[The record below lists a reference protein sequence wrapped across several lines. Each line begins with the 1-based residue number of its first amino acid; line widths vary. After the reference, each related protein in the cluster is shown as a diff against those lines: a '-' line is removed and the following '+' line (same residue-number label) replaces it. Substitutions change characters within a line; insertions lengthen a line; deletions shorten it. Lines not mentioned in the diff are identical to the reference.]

1 MAQGPTEL
9 TLKPMQFC
17 SRIHALNHSYN
28 IYMKKKE
35 KKKKKKKG
43 TLATGRP
50 IVSLHSGED

>member
-35 KKKKKKKG
+35 KKKKEKKRD
-43 TLATGRP
+43 TCNR
-50 IVSLHSGED
+50 